1 MLENEI
7 VVGLDDST
15 SAQAALQWAARYARF
30 TYTDVRV
37 IHVSTCSIGAA
48 LTLAAGFPGMEAFV
62 PPEPGHLQELTIQQM
77 FEAVHP
83 EPDWVLEYRDGRP
96 GQVLVSESHH
106 AQLLIIGTRERAGL
120 ARLLSGSTSHFCLTH
135 ATCPVVAVHETEDTQ
150 GCRPAQK
157 RLRSRYGRAHQ
168 GRSTV
173 ASPQSCR
180 APIAGFSTL
189 PHQPC

>member
-7 VVGLDDST
+7 VVGLDDSA

-106 AQLLIIGTRERAGL
+106 AQLLIIGTRA
-120 ARLLSGSTSHFCLTH
+120 ARRPRQTPVWIDKSLLPHPRHLPCCGSSRDGGH
-135 ATCPVVAVHETEDTQ
+135 P
-150 GCRPAQK
+150 
-157 RLRSRYGRAHQ
+157 RLRA
-168 GRSTV
+168 RSEEAPLTLWAG
-173 ASPQSCR
+173 AS
-180 APIAGFSTL
+180 G
-189 PHQPC
+189 